1 VARTKAFDPD
11 TALLAA
17 RDAFWEFGYEALST
31 TDLCDQMNIARQ
43 SLYDTFGSKRELFLL
58 ALTQY
63 RDETFERARSLLSEP
78 TSAVTAIDSFLRGIC
93 ASSKKQRSLGCL
105 LLNSVS
111 ELGPADTQVV
121 ALASGNQQRVLA
133 LLTDVVRHGVFA
145 GELDTNL
152 DPSETAQHVL
162 TTYYGTRVMAK
173 IDPSLHGIDTTINH
187 LLASI
192 SPRQ

>member
-1 VARTKAFDPD
+1 MARTKAFNPD
-11 TALLAA
+11 AALLAA

-31 TDLCDQMNIARQ
+31 TDLCGQMNIARQ

-63 RDETFERARSLLSEP
+63 RNETFDQARSLLVEP
-78 TSAVTAIDSFLRGIC
+78 NSAVAAIDSFLRGIC
-93 ASSKKQRSLGCL
+93 ASSKRQRSLGCL

-121 ALASGNQQRVLA
+121 ALASDNQQRVLA
-133 LLTDVVRHGVFA
+133 LLADVVRHGRA
-145 GELDTNL
+145 TGELDANL
-152 DPSETAQHVL
+152 NPADTAQHLL

-173 IDPSLHGIDTTINH
+173 IDPSLRGIDTTINQ
-187 LLASI
+187 LLTSLKA
-192 SPRQ
+192 PM

>member
-1 VARTKAFDPD
+1 MARTKAFDPD

-43 SLYDTFGSKRELFLL
+43 SLYDTYGSKRELFLL

-63 RDETFERARSLLSEP
+63 RNETFDQARSLLAEP
-78 TSAVTAIDSFLRGIC
+78 TSAVAAIDSFLRGIC
-93 ASSKKQRSLGCL
+93 SYSKKQRSLGCL

-121 ALASGNQQRVLA
+121 ALASDNQQRVLA
-133 LLTDVVRHGVFA
+133 LLADVVRHGKA
-145 GELDTNL
+145 SAELDANL
-152 DPSETAQHVL
+152 NPADTAQHLL

-173 IDPSLHGIDTTINH
+173 IDPSLRGLDTTINQ
-187 LLASI
+187 LLTSI
-192 SPRQ
+192 KAPI